1 MYGDNGK
8 PLYDIL
14 FCGDRRSWSPT
25 SQLKWQPKYSST
37 LINSKKF
44 NLQGGRQQMFQILSS
59 VFPRIL
65 PQRGNDAGGLVD
77 KQELYVMSRSA
88 NEKYAY
94 NSRFYGIYFIVF
106 DTVRI
111 RDGYIK

>member
-1 MYGDNGK
+1 
-8 PLYDIL
+8 
-14 FCGDRRSWSPT
+14 
-25 SQLKWQPKYSST
+25 
-37 LINSKKF
+37 
-44 NLQGGRQQMFQILSS
+44 MFQILSS
-59 VFPRIL
+59 VFPPIL

-94 NSRFYGIYFIVF
+94 NSRFDGIYFIVF